1 MEVLRNLKNIYLPY
15 FLRNV
20 RKNFTEMNYN
30 TVLPV
35 EMEIM
40 IVEIIQKFD
49 EKKKYYYKEINIR
62 YLS

>member
-1 MEVLRNLKNIYLPY
+1 
-15 FLRNV
+15 
-20 RKNFTEMNYN
+20 MNYN

-49 EKKKYYYKEINIR
+49 EKKYYYKEINIR